1 MQNKTPDELSVQEL
15 LDRVAEY
22 TQQNYAT
29 RAELAAAKK
38 EIEASEKLLGIKA
51 EPAAILEY
59 KNKLEKT
66 MRTALKNIDT
76 LEKELLQ
83 KEAGTCDDTNR
94 QWAEE
99 IANTENAAGDATG
112 DINT

>member
-1 MQNKTPDELSVQEL
+1 
-15 LDRVAEY
+15 
-22 TQQNYAT
+22 
-29 RAELAAAKK
+29 
-38 EIEASEKLLGIKA
+38 
-51 EPAAILEY
+51 
-59 KNKLEKT
+59 